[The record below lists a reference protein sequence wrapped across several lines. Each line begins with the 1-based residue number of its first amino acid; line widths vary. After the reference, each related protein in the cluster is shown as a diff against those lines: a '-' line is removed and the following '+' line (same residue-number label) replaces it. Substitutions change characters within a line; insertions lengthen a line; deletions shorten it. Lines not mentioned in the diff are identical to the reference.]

1 MAQGHVARAGLQ
13 PAGAQPHM
21 VAARRQQLSKAL
33 EVDLTRGT
41 EGQRL
46 HLLCV
51 IGQLQ
56 GSRAGGGRI
65 RYPKVPRATRHAAG
79 PTKQRQWMV
88 M

>member
-21 VAARRQQLSKAL
+21 VAAHRQQLGKAL
-33 EVDLTRGT
+33 EVDLARGT

-51 IGQLQ
+51 IDQLQ
-56 GSRAGGGRI
+56 GGGAGAVAEE
-65 RYPKVPRATRHAAG
+65 YCEVVASDTRQCQELPGMLQA
-79 PTKQRQWMV
+79 P
-88 M
+88 